1 MLPLQHDPS
10 VGELQD
16 FFHAHSTPLVGHYTY
31 ATKEKRYKDR
41 RPLVLAFYTVDFGH
55 DHKDG
60 TFSVASKGTCGS
72 FTGFMRSELFI
83 SKLINK

>member
-1 MLPLQHDPS
+1 MLLLQHDPS

-60 TFSVASKGTCGS
+60 TFSVASKGTC
-72 FTGFMRSELFI
+72 THI
-83 SKLINK
+83 

>member
-1 MLPLQHDPS
+1 MFIWDKRELVVFNLKYTLPCLQHDPS

-60 TFSVASKGTCGS
+60 TFSVA
-72 FTGFMRSELFI
+72 
-83 SKLINK
+83 N

>member
-60 TFSVASKGTCGS
+60 TFSIASKGTCTHIVEVDHLLGS
-72 FTGFMRSELFI
+72 HAVRTFY
-83 SKLINK
+83 